1 MPAAFFVV
9 YFGWGSTFLAGRIA
23 LDAAPPFLLAAARS
37 FAAGLALYAW
47 AAFTGRLRP
56 ASWRA
61 WGGAAVIGSL
71 FFLGGYGLLFVGMP
85 LGSGISATLD
95 TTIPLWILLM
105 VWMTD
110 EGATARPREL
120 LGVGAYL
127 WLLSRVSPAKASSYA
142 FVNPVVAVALGWMI
156 LSEPISLRTLLAA
169 AITIAGV
176 ALVLT
181 AWVPSFARRRKH
193 SANASNRCAELARG

>member
-1 MPAAFFVV
+1 MLSAARSNPPAPGGPNRKLRQLVDEHQVDLASPYFCSFGRLFRLFSGHDWLLPAAFFVV

-85 LGSGISATLD
+85 LGLRAS
-95 TTIPLWILLM
+95 
-105 VWMTD
+105 
-110 EGATARPREL
+110 RPRSTPP
-120 LGVGAYL
+120 
-127 WLLSRVSPAKASSYA
+127 SRCGS
-142 FVNPVVAVALGWMI
+142 
-156 LSEPISLRTLLAA
+156 
-169 AITIAGV
+169 
-176 ALVLT
+176 
-181 AWVPSFARRRKH
+181 
-193 SANASNRCAELARG
+193 C

>member
-1 MPAAFFVV
+1 
-9 YFGWGSTFLAGRIA
+9 
-23 LDAAPPFLLAAARS
+23 
-37 FAAGLALYAW
+37 
-47 AAFTGRLRP
+47 
-56 ASWRA
+56 
-61 WGGAAVIGSL
+61 
-71 FFLGGYGLLFVGMP
+71 
-85 LGSGISATLD
+85 
-95 TTIPLWILLM
+95 M